1 MHDDSLYVR
10 DAAMMRPTKDPF
22 ENFWNF
28 FLKFDHISLRSHG
41 SHAFENFVKKTSN
54 MAWKFYESSQK
65 T

>member
-41 SHAFENFVKKTSN
+41 SHAFENFVKETSN
-54 MAWKFYESSQK
+54 MA
-65 T
+65 